1 MTETLET
8 RFRIASWDEQPYRE
22 FDDGSKLTRAEV
34 ALEGVGDGPE
44 SASFNALMHYRP
56 DGTSTYVTLMR
67 ITGTLGS
74 RTGSF
79 VLRGHGTYDG
89 TTARVESEI
98 VADSGAEGL
107 RGIRGAGESASTHAD
122 YPHMPFTLRYDLA

>member
-8 RFRIASWDEQPYRE
+8 RFKIESWDEQPYRE
-22 FDDGSKLTRAEV
+22 FEDGSKLTRAEV
-34 ALEGVGDGPE
+34 ALDGVGDGPE
-44 SASFNALMHYRP
+44 SASFDALMHYRP

-67 ITGTLGS
+67 VTGTLGGRS
-74 RTGSF
+74 GSF

-98 VADSGAEGL
+98 VEGAGTEGL
-107 RGIRGAGESASTHAD
+107 AGISGTGESASTHAD
-122 YPHMPFTLRYDLA
+122 YPHMPFTLKYDLA